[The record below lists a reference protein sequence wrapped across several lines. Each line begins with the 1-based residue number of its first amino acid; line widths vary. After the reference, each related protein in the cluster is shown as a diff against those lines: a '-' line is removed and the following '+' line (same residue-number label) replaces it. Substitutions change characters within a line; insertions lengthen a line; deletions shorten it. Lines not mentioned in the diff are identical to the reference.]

1 MSTVSLEAIVWWNG
15 LTENQRVFY
24 IQKYSDMTF
33 GNNEETFITRVY
45 NENAE
50 KRKFKIIK

>member
-1 MSTVSLEAIVWWNG
+1 MSTVSLEAIIWWNG

-33 GNNEETFITRVY
+33 GNNEETFVTRVY
-45 NENAE
+45 NENVDN
-50 KRKFKIIK
+50 RKFKIVK